1 MLLFDLTDRLEIFGL
16 ISAFI
21 LMAGLYQV
29 GTFIF
34 KIKPIGK
41 IILQISEIKYQKI
54 FISTNFLLIIIYP
67 LILFSKQIN
76 FIPIIGIILFCFGL
90 FNIVSKFKKKLI
102 FSN

>member
-41 IILQISEIKYQKI
+41 IILQISEIKYQKFLFQLI
-54 FISTNFLLIIIYP
+54 FIDNNLSF
-67 LILFSKQIN
+67 N
-76 FIPIIGIILFCFGL
+76 FIF
-90 FNIVSKFKKKLI
+90 
-102 FSN
+102 